1 MSLPPRDTSPLDN
14 FWMTPV
20 MGLRME
26 FSFAQNVIGMVQTI
40 EQKRAA
46 AETEKEEARAGT
58 ATTQSAPAPAPR
70 EIPLPPIPPP
80 ARFLRY

>member
-1 MSLPPRDTSPLDN
+1 MNLPPRDTNPLDS
-14 FWMTPV
+14 FWMTPA

-26 FSFAQNVIGMVQTI
+26 FSFAQSVIGMVQTI

-46 AETEKEEARAGT
+46 AEAAKAETRADI
-58 ATTQSAPAPAPR
+58 ANAQSASAPIPS

>member
-1 MSLPPRDTSPLDN
+1 NLPPRDTNPLDN
-14 FWMTPV
+14 FWMTPA

-26 FSFAQNVIGMVQTI
+26 FSFAQSVIGMVQMV

-46 AETEKEEARAGT
+46 AETAKTETRADI
-58 ATTQSAPAPAPR
+58 ANTQSAPAPIPR

>member
-1 MSLPPRDTSPLDN
+1 MNLQPRDTSPLDN

-46 AETEKEEARAGT
+46 AEAAKTEARADI
-58 ATTQSAPAPAPR
+58 ANAQSAPPPIPR